1 MVETGISLIVV
12 IVISLFITSLIC
24 LILKGLKRFERNMI
38 SKIFLCVLYLLSIY
52 LLLFKPY
59 IYNGFGRV
67 SKDMSITNLSLKPF
81 STIEMYLENKNY
93 IPLLGSVV
101 VTIPIFPIAD
111 WCLRTCLSK
120 KKIFSLMLL
129 FVCLIEPVQ
138 LAINMITAY
147 PNKVVDID
155 DFFLNLIGYL
165 FGFITTILI
174 YRIKSNMCKKKQEH
188 ATDTKSVSNRIYK
201 N

>member
-1 MVETGISLIVV
+1 
-12 IVISLFITSLIC
+12 LIC

-111 WCLRTCLSK
+111 WCLRNCLSK

-129 FVCLIEPVQ
+129 FVCLI
-138 LAINMITAY
+138 
-147 PNKVVDID
+147 
-155 DFFLNLIGYL
+155 
-165 FGFITTILI
+165 
-174 YRIKSNMCKKKQEH
+174 
-188 ATDTKSVSNRIYK
+188 
-201 N
+201 

>member
-111 WCLRTCLSK
+111 WCLRNCLSK
-120 KKIFSLMLL
+120 KKILSLMLL
-129 FVCLIEPVQ
+129 FVCLIEPIQ

-174 YRIKSNMCKKKQEH
+174 YRIKSNMCKKKQDH

>member
-81 STIEMYLENKNY
+81 STIEMYLENKKPYLNQE
-93 IPLLGSVV
+93 V
-101 VTIPIFPIAD
+101 
-111 WCLRTCLSK
+111 
-120 KKIFSLMLL
+120 KITDRAKDLFSNNSH
-129 FVCLIEPVQ
+129 I
-138 LAINMITAY
+138 
-147 PNKVVDID
+147 
-155 DFFLNLIGYL
+155 
-165 FGFITTILI
+165 
-174 YRIKSNMCKKKQEH
+174 
-188 ATDTKSVSNRIYK
+188 
-201 N
+201 

>member
-1 MVETGISLIVV
+1 
-12 IVISLFITSLIC
+12 
-24 LILKGLKRFERNMI
+24 
-38 SKIFLCVLYLLSIY
+38 
-52 LLLFKPY
+52 
-59 IYNGFGRV
+59 
-67 SKDMSITNLSLKPF
+67 
-81 STIEMYLENKNY
+81 MYLENKNY

-111 WCLRTCLSK
+111 WCLRNCLSK

-129 FVCLIEPVQ
+129 FVCLIEPIQ

-155 DFFLNLIGYL
+155 DFFLNL

-174 YRIKSNMCKKKQEH
+174 YRIKSNMCKKK
-188 ATDTKSVSNRIYK
+188 
-201 N
+201 